1 MPYTRYLTP
10 DVKPYDPVQLTRETE
25 RIVCRGNERKYTAFY
40 ATGVYGGIATGY
52 TVGCCLRC
60 FYCWVDWSRDFPED
74 YGRFYSSEEA
84 FENLRAA
91 AKKYGVQK
99 LRISGGEPTLCKEHL
114 LGLLEL
120 VDASEFKLFI
130 LETNGILFGVDRD
143 YVKRVAGLEKT
154 HVRVSL
160 KAGNGEGF
168 RKRTGAEPGSFHLP
182 YKAVRNLLEEG
193 ASFHVAAMTD
203 PRIMDSEE
211 RGELIKRLSDIHP
224 QIARNLEEEVV
235 DPYETTLKRLEYAGV
250 QLEWPRKRF

>member
-1 MPYTRYLTP
+1 
-10 DVKPYDPVQLTRETE
+10 
-25 RIVCRGNERKYTAFY
+25 
-40 ATGVYGGIATGY
+40 
-52 TVGCCLRC
+52 
-60 FYCWVDWSRDFPED
+60 
-74 YGRFYSSEEA
+74 
-84 FENLRAA
+84 
-91 AKKYGVQK
+91 
-99 LRISGGEPTLCKEHL
+99 